1 MDIRECW
8 QPEKLF
14 EMLGRGV
21 RFNGGD
27 KKRVS
32 PIFHAFKFSSGSIGL
47 NVGMYGA

>member
-21 RFNGGD
+21 RFNG
-27 KKRVS
+27 VA
-32 PIFHAFKFSSGSIGL
+32 PIFMVL
-47 NVGMYGA
+47 NE